1 MSKKDVKPSEVN
13 PDLMDVIKNLP
24 GADERGESNPTEKS
38 IKETVDDT
46 DVIDYGEDE
55 DTTVDSDKSGPA
67 EDSMSDEVSAKDNE
81 SDDEEMVELFI
92 SNLESSDTK
101 ISISINL
108 KTFEIPVG
116 EPVMVPKYVRDY
128 WRTLSKQKANFN
140 NKANSMVYDN

>member
-1 MSKKDVKPSEVN
+1 MSKKVIKPSEVN
-13 PDLMDVIKNLP
+13 PDLMDVIENLP

-55 DTTVDSDKSGPA
+55 DTTVDSDKSG
-67 EDSMSDEVSAKDNE
+67 NE

-92 SNLESSDTK
+92 SHLESSDTK

-108 KTFEIPVG
+108 NTFEIPVG
-116 EPVMVPKYVRDY
+116 ETVMVPKYVRDY